1 MGAGGGGREGREP
14 ARAGSTPGRSAA
26 GLSVATGLQGS
37 GDVRAGLGGTCSVSL
52 RLLRILESG
61 SKQSPRVGVP
71 SLPPSPCDAFGE
83 GDKGR
88 AVLLYLSMHQQAD
101 CQGHVQPTF

>member
-1 MGAGGGGREGREP
+1 M
-14 ARAGSTPGRSAA
+14 
-26 GLSVATGLQGS
+26 ATGLQGS